1 MKGNGDLQV
10 RDHVMRKARRR
21 IRSLAIQGLTVGEII
36 RSFDELNETER
47 QVVSRLA
54 RDEVEAARKQR
65 AAESL
70 RRGESTNRPGSPR

>member
-10 RDHVMRKARRR
+10 RDHVMRRARRR
-21 IRSLAIQGLTVGEII
+21 VRSLAVQGLTVGEII
-36 RSFDELNETER
+36 RRFDELNETER

-65 AAESL
+65 VADSL
-70 RRGESTNRPGSPR
+70 RRSESANRPGSPR